1 MWRRESKQQG
11 LGGSTR
17 LTGERTATKE
27 AMTAGDGPG
36 TPEGAPLTQIV
47 DQGTPEGGCPYTQMV
62 DQGPP
67 GGGCPHTQT
76 VGQGTPEG
84 GVLTHRWWVRGP
96 PRGLLTPRRWI
107 RAPPRD
113 SSHSDGGS
121 GEPRGGCLHT
131 QMVGQGTPRRCPH
144 TQTVGQGTSKGGC
157 PHTQMVDQGT
167 PEGAPHTHGG
177 SWDPPVRWP

>member
-1 MWRRESKQQG
+1 MKEDMWRHESKQQG

-47 DQGTPEGGCPYTQMV
+47 DQGTP
-62 DQGPP
+62 

-76 VGQGTPEG
+76 VGQGTP
-84 GVLTHRWWVRGP
+84 
-96 PRGLLTPRRWI
+96 RRC
-107 RAPPRD
+107 P
-113 SSHSDGGS
+113 
-121 GEPRGGCLHT
+121 HT
-131 QMVGQGTPRRCPH
+131 QMVGQGTP
-144 TQTVGQGTSKGGC
+144 KGGC